1 MNLFQTNPD
10 YYFSLIGTT
19 KEDELFQLFQTEF
32 ESEVSVQNI
41 QQGKV
46 ILYKNKGIAVKIV
59 ENALVSIK
67 FFLSPNPVCKVYEGK
82 NVFNL
87 NRITD
92 ETQVRKDEHYQRIKN
107 EDPNRLTNK
116 YIRAN
121 CLFSFDSMTG
131 EFLSIEILNELE

>member
-10 YYFSLIGTT
+10 YYFSLIGKT
-19 KEDELFQLFQTEF
+19 KENELFQLFQTEF

-46 ILYKNKGIAVKIV
+46 ILYKNKGIAVKII
-59 ENALVSIK
+59 ENTLVSIK

-116 YIRAN
+116 YRRAN